1 VHKHYTQGGVH
12 YITSTQKGGATKN
25 MQGVS
30 TKSWDEP
37 FEKASRI
44 LTECQGGRSE
54 MIRVREVIRV

>member
-1 VHKHYTQGGVH
+1 
-12 YITSTQKGGATKN
+12 